1 MLGKLMKHEWK
12 DTCKFGGFMLV
23 LIFGFTV
30 LGILTFQAPM
40 WQGISDGVYRDENP
54 FSSILNLMSILML
67 IGYAFSLFAIDLA
80 MTVYLAIHFYKT
92 MYTDQGYLTHTLPVK
107 PGEIMFSKTLIGG
120 IWKLIIMF
128 AVILSVTV
136 ILFVTAVTMVP
147 LSSLLS
153 GMGEMAEDLWNV
165 LWALQKDF
173 GLNFWFYPVYFAA
186 SFLLTPFITLIPIFG
201 ACSLGQLFAKQRVV
215 MSVLI
220 FFGIRMVSGMINGLI
235 QMIFQFIFLGNMADS
250 KYYNIIFQSGMSV
263 GLFFS
268 VGFTVVMYWLSY
280 WVISRKLNLE

>member
-1 MLGKLMKHEWK
+1 MLL
-12 DTCKFGGFMLV
+12 
-23 LIFGFTV
+23 LILGFTV

-40 WQGISDGVYRDENP
+40 WQGMSDSGYRDENP

-107 PGEIMFSKTLIGG
+107 PGEIMFSKTLVGG
-120 IWKLIIMF
+120 LWKLIIMF

-136 ILFVTAVTMVP
+136 IIFVTAVTMVP
-147 LSSLLS
+147 LDSLLS
-153 GMGEMAEDLWNV
+153 GIGEMAEDLWNV
-165 LWALQKDF
+165 LLGLQRDF
-173 GLNFWFYPVYFAA
+173 GLNFWFYPIYLAA
-186 SFLLTPFITLIPIFG
+186 SLLLSPFISLIPIFG

-220 FFGIRMVSGMINGLI
+220 FFGMRMAVGMITSLL
-235 QMIFQFIFLGNMADS
+235 QMVFQFIFLGNLADS
-250 KYYNIIFQSGMSV
+250 RYYNLILQSGMFI
-263 GLFFS
+263 GLLFL
-268 VGFTVVMYWLSY
+268 VGFAAVMYWLSY